1 MAPPVTLILGL
12 GREVG
17 EAVAR
22 RFGEIG
28 HRVLVADPSQDR
40 LSEARDALDA
50 GFEFYHGE
58 LHSRLG
64 LRNAVTAAIE
74 AFGRIDHAIIL
85 PAYEEPDALL
95 DFSLEKFER
104 ALARSARGAALSM
117 RVIAERLL
125 EQEDLPEA
133 GAERRVQKGS
143 ITFVL
148 RHGAISSM
156 PGHFTDTVTQAAL
169 LGLVRAG
176 ALELAEHAIR
186 VNAIISLRPSEEKA
200 VNWSRRR
207 VPLGRAVL
215 SDEIAGAAA
224 FLASRDAAFMTG
236 QTLIMDGG
244 RSTLSGI
251 ID

>member
-1 MAPPVTLILGL
+1 MVQPVTLILGL

-22 RFGEIG
+22 RFSETG
-28 HRVLVADPSQDR
+28 HRVLIADPSQDR
-40 LSEARDALDA
+40 LGEARDALD
-50 GFEFYHGE
+50 GPFEFYHGE

-64 LRNAVTAAIE
+64 LRNAVTAAVE
-74 AFGRIDHAIIL
+74 AFGRIDHAVLL
-85 PAYEEPDALL
+85 PAYEEPDTLL

-117 RVIAERLL
+117 RVLAERLL

-133 GAERRVQKGS
+133 GAERRAQKGS
-143 ITFVL
+143 VTFVL
-148 RHGAISSM
+148 RHGAISAM
-156 PGHFTDTVTQAAL
+156 PGHFSETVTQSAM

-176 ALELAEHAIR
+176 ALELAEHGIR

-200 VNWSRRR
+200 VSWSKRR

-215 SDEIAGAAA
+215 ADEIAGAAA
-224 FLASRDAAFMTG
+224 FLASNDAAFMTG

-251 ID
+251 LD